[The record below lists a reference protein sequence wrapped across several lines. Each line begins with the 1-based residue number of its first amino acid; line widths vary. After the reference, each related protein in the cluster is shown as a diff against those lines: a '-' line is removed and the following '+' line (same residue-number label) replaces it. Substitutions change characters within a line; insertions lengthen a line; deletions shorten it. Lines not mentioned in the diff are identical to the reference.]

1 MSASTER
8 KNRQAARAA
17 GTDKKQIAAR
27 EAAEKARKTRR
38 KWIIGTSIVALCIL
52 LILFFSSS
60 LFYRVISAETIGSRT
75 FSAAQVNS
83 FKPIVNYEAYSY
95 YMGAENARTYL
106 DNNLVDISA
115 RLDYAEEQGLR
126 LTSAEKDQA
135 KVMANNKLAQIEEYA
150 AQSGADA
157 STFISHYYGAGVS
170 AGMIRSCYEDMFLA
184 QKAVFHKFCQLQYT
198 PEDLEAY
205 CAEHPE
211 ETERCS
217 YAFYLLPADGTHTA
231 VEAKASADDLVE
243 STRLCM
249 EEAPD
254 ALTALQDALAE
265 VLPNAEP
272 TLRTNMAI
280 LSAEPDLRA
289 WLAEE
294 GRAAG
299 DLASIEASDG
309 SGCYVVLFLERCDT
323 QPMVAVRHILI
334 RAEAAEDGSISDE
347 AKDAARQRAE
357 ELLAAWE
364 AGDKTEADFA
374 VMAALFSDHSETG
387 SEGGL
392 YSTVAPGQMTELFGQ
407 EFNDFCFAEGRQYG
421 DTAIVY
427 GESEDYAGY
436 HILFYV
442 ESLPGSQAFARDAL
456 RSEAMDK
463 WIEDITNGLSPEYH
477 WGNRLVK

>member
-83 FKPIVNYEAYSY
+83 FKPIMNYEAYSY

-198 PEDLEAY
+198 PADLEAY

-211 ETERCS
+211 ETELCS
-217 YAFYLLPADGTHTA
+217 YAFYLLPVDGTHTA
-231 VEAKASADDLVE
+231 VEAKAAADDLAE

-249 EEAPD
+249 EDAPN
-254 ALTALQDALAE
+254 ALSALQDALAE
-265 VLPNAEP
+265 LLPDAMP
-272 TLRTNMAI
+272 SLRTNVS
-280 LSAEPDLRA
+280 LLTAEPDLRD

-299 DLASIEASDG
+299 DVTSLEASDG
-309 SGCYVVLFLERCDT
+309 SGSYVVLFLNRSDT
-323 QPMVAVRHILI
+323 QTVAAVRHILV

-374 VMAALFSDHSETG
+374 LLAALFSDDSATG

-392 YSTVAPGQMTELFGQ
+392 YSTVVPGQTVE
-407 EFNDFCFAEGRQYG
+407 EFDAFCFAEGRQYG

-442 ESLPGSQAFARDAL
+442 EKLPGRHAFARDAL

-463 WIEDITNGLSPEYH
+463 WVEDITNGLSPEYH